1 MNQAGLP
8 EWAVFEEQMR
18 DLLPHVHE
26 LTFVEQNSLAQQML
40 TLLPTSNDTAS
51 LRMRTFLFELIE
63 QLKPEAHIPDDA
75 PQWRQYTILRERYV
89 MQRPLWEIEARL
101 ALGERQLRR
110 EHQRAVGSLA
120 VLARSVLAG
129 QAAPLTANAATP
141 EIASSHT
148 PASDALTLE
157 AAVQRL
163 SPVPRSFGMGELLRE
178 VAEVSEHA
186 LRMTAP
192 GNHIQLAWRV
202 EPAELTVF
210 TDRGILHQL
219 LLKLIQYVAQ
229 FGVDQAEIALL
240 GEVSDA
246 RQVRLQVGGQVDAF
260 APLDHD
266 LLKLCRWLAD
276 LLQTELVIALDGPAL
291 TAQMHLPTGARL
303 RRVLIVDDEP
313 PAIELFR
320 SYLTGLSFEV
330 ETETNSEMALQSA
343 LTFRPEVIVLD
354 VMMPAMDGWEVLQR
368 LRHAAPLRDVPIIAC
383 SVLHD
388 AELARALG
396 ATQFLHKPILRQQFI
411 RALEAVLHVESPS

>member
-1 MNQAGLP
+1 MNQLGVP

-26 LTFVEQNSLAQQML
+26 LTFVEQNALAQQLL
-40 TLLPTSNDTAS
+40 TLLPASTDTAS
-51 LRMRTFLFELIE
+51 LRIRTFLFELIE
-63 QLKPEAHIPDDA
+63 QLKPEPHLPDDA

-120 VLARSVLAG
+120 VLARSALAEHVSIRSTE
-129 QAAPLTANAATP
+129 ALTPPVQLDMPT
-141 EIASSHT
+141 
-148 PASDALTLE
+148 SDAMALE

-163 SPVPRSFGMGELLRE
+163 SPAPRSFGMGELLRE

-186 LRMTAP
+186 LRITAP
-192 GNHIQLAWRV
+192 GNQAQLVWRV
-202 EPAELTVF
+202 TPPDMTVF

-219 LLKLIQYVAQ
+219 LLKLVQYCAQ
-229 FGVDQAEIALL
+229 FGTGQRDIALL
-240 GEVSDA
+240 GELDEPASV
-246 RQVRLQVGGQVDAF
+246 QHLRLQINGQVDAF

-276 LLQTELVIALDGPAL
+276 LLQSELVITLDQSVL
-291 TAQMHLPTGARL
+291 TAQLHLPTGTRL

-330 ETETNSEMALQSA
+330 AAETSSEMALQSA
-343 LTFRPEVIVLD
+343 LEFQPEVIVLD

-368 LRHAAPLRDVPIIAC
+368 LRHSAPLRDIPIIAC

-411 RALEAVLHVESPS
+411 RALEAVLG